1 MQNKESAVSNQM
13 KISSHF
19 SPPPLPSLPP
29 FSTLLSS
36 LLPSSPHLTRDCC
49 KIKHSDVA
57 KFFFYLGFC
66 EIKESLDT
74 SKTLGHRPWYGNL
87 GTWNK
92 DLGKG
97 TWYPGPETRDLISMT
112 WDKGPGKA
120 GIRDLVS
127 ETWDQEPGNKGAMP
141 GTYRGLKL
149 WD

>member
-74 SKTLGHRPWYGNL
+74 SKPWDIDLDMGTLEL
-87 GTWNK
+87 GTR
-92 DLGKG
+92 
-97 TWYPGPETRDLISMT
+97 TWEKVPD
-112 WDKGPGKA
+112 
-120 GIRDLVS
+120 IRDLR
-127 ETWDQEPGNKGAMP
+127 P
-141 GTYRGLKL
+141 GT
-149 WD
+149 